1 MALHQRSGIFT
12 HLLGVLLIRLSYDS
26 CSSSQASATFTT
38 TTYTKHA
45 GVCLYGDVVN
55 HTMQVAVEADCAQIC
70 TQLRDECDAFSVGP
84 VTLSGGGGGNSRR
97 CELARADGNA
107 TVSAMRKA
115 CWTMFLKNLVSNEP
129 MSFKMFGERLPDINY
144 SYSYK
149 LILLYCNKLHFIF
162 AAGIQKTYV
171 FI

>member
-1 MALHQRSGIFT
+1 MSRARQTVSFQVVFVITAYTLRMINASDVTTTSYKAHAGFRHTGASLTSVRVRSG
-12 HLLGVLLIRLSYDS
+12 
-26 CSSSQASATFTT
+26 
-38 TTYTKHA
+38 
-45 GVCLYGDVVN
+45 
-55 HTMQVAVEADCAQIC
+55 MQCAQEC
-70 TQLRDECDAFSVGP
+70 GAHDECNSFNIGP
-84 VTLSGGGGGNSRR
+84 RSGDRRNGNSRR

-115 CWTMFLKNLVSNEP
+115 GWTMFLKNLVSNEP

>member
-1 MALHQRSGIFT
+1 MSQQKTGVFT
-12 HLLGVLLIRLSYDS
+12 HLLLALVMTKVWKFGCMQTLAADIS
-26 CSSSQASATFTT
+26 T
-38 TTYTKHA
+38 TTYSKHDNLR
-45 GVCLYGDVVN
+45 VNDPVVN
-55 HTMQVAVEADCAQIC
+55 QTTQVAVEADCAQIC

-129 MSFKMFGERLPDINY
+129 MSFKMFVLWLFRWL
-144 SYSYK
+144 ST
-149 LILLYCNKLHFIF
+149 IF
-162 AAGIQKTYV
+162 AKV
-171 FI
+171 PNNKEN